1 MNALALV
8 AFLSVAVPSDQQVVD
23 EINLLRADPRHY
35 ASFLE
40 ARLQLYRGNV
50 LRLPGQVPL
59 DTKEGKVAV
68 QEAIRVLRQTV
79 SVPALRPA
87 SGLSRAARDHVKD
100 IGPKGL
106 VQHKGSD
113 KSDPADR
120 VRRYAAG
127 ETAIGEVIS
136 FGPDQARDVVLD
148 LLIDDG
154 VPSRGHRKILLDSR
168 FRYIGSACGSH
179 ALFRTMCVI
188 DLAAGYGSR

>member
-23 EINLLRADPRHY
+23 EINLLRTDPRRY

-68 QEAIRVLRQTV
+68 QEAIRMLRQTV

-113 KSDPADR
+113 KVIQRIVFAGTPRVKRRSAKLSASD
-120 VRRYAAG
+120 
-127 ETAIGEVIS
+127 
-136 FGPDQARDVVLD
+136 
-148 LLIDDG
+148 
-154 VPSRGHRKILLDSR
+154 
-168 FRYIGSACGSH
+168 
-179 ALFRTMCVI
+179 RTR
-188 DLAAGYGSR
+188 LAMLSLTC